1 MFAREVGAC
10 TVQVNPQMAHNQLTV
25 VPGVLVPS
33 IGFQGTRHTSAVQID
48 IQTGKISIYII
59 FKNHIYL
66 VCVCVGGCIWHDAN
80 EEVRRQLVKLSSLL
94 PCGFHS
100 NSVLQ
105 QVLLPT

>member
-1 MFAREVGAC
+1 MVVFAREVGAC

-33 IGFQGTRHTSAVQID
+33 FGFQGTRHTSAVQID

-66 VCVCVGGCIWHDAN
+66 VCVGGVYMARCKG
-80 EEVRRQLVKLSSLL
+80 R
-94 PCGFHS
+94 G
-100 NSVLQ
+100 
-105 QVLLPT
+105 